1 MLQARPAALTMPLR
15 PLAQAALAVAV
26 AGLHLWL
33 ADDLLVGSL
42 ALHLPPPPAAI
53 EVSFVRELQPAV
65 PAVVRAAAAPG
76 ARRVAVAPA
85 TAPPASAPGTSAP
98 GTSAGR
104 PAEAQVVEAPPG
116 VAASAPTALVTEA
129 AASPPASSPAPA
141 VDAVADA
148 ASAPAFEW
156 PPSTR
161 MSYTLTG
168 YHRGPVE
175 GQARVEWRRDGAR
188 YQVEVKVEIGPFFA
202 PLMSRTALSEG
213 EITEAGLRP
222 RRYVEDT
229 RVAFAAPRRREIRFD
244 EAGVELADGRKVP
257 RPDGTQDSA
266 SQFVQLTWM
275 FTLNPQRLQ
284 PGQVLVMPLALP
296 HRVEPW
302 LYDVVTQEVLHTPFG
317 AVDAVHVKPRR
328 PPRPGFEMTAEM
340 WIAPS
345 LQYLPVRIL
354 IHHDAES
361 WIDLLVQRLPQ
372 QAAPR

>member
-1 MLQARPAALTMPLR
+1 MLHARPAAMTMPLR
-15 PLAQAALAVAV
+15 PLALAALAVAV
-26 AGLHLWL
+26 AGLHLWV

-53 EVSFVRELQPAV
+53 EVSFVRELQPAA
-65 PAVVRAAAAPG
+65 PAVVRAGVAPG

-85 TAPPASAPGTSAP
+85 TAPPASAPGA
-98 GTSAGR
+98 SAGR
-104 PAEAQVVEAPPG
+104 PAEVQVVEAPPG
-116 VAASAPTALVTEA
+116 IAASAPTALVAEA
-129 AASPPASSPAPA
+129 AASPPASTPAPVA
-141 VDAVADA
+141 EAVATA

-188 YQVEVKVEIGPFFA
+188 YQVEVTVEIGPFFA
-202 PLMSRTALSEG
+202 PLMSRTALSAG

-257 RPDGTQDSA
+257 RPEGTQDSA

-354 IHHDAES
+354 IHQDAES